1 MDLASKA
8 VSASVAFPLHLLSS
22 SIASSLANPSD
33 TISWIDDS
41 GNICCCCCWE
51 WGWGWIG
58 CGRGWEVELSVP
70 GEVKGRAVDGERVV
84 V

>member
-1 MDLASKA
+1 MDLANKA

-22 SIASSLANPSD
+22 SIASSLVNPSD

-41 GNICCCCCWE
+41 GNICCCCCCW
-51 WGWGWIG
+51 WIG
-58 CGRGWEVELSVP
+58 CGRGWEVELSDP
-70 GEVKGRAVDGERVV
+70 GEVKGREVDGEIVV